1 MLKKLVVFFVKNLFV
16 KSLPSKIS
24 VFSILSLFLISSANA
39 DTAVTTNKTVK
50 LLVWGDSL
58 SAAYGIPV
66 EKGWVNL
73 LRNKL
78 GKQVEITN
86 ASISG
91 ETTQGGLTRLPDA
104 LDKHT
109 PDIMLLELGGNDGL
123 RGIRSEVMHNNLNE
137 MITLAHNKDIT
148 VILLGIK
155 IPPNYGLTYT
165 EKFEKVFSDLAEQYK
180 LSFVPFI
187 LKDIALDY
195 DLMQADGI
203 HPNIK
208 AQPILLNNIFPVLE
222 DKLPKV

>member
-1 MLKKLVVFFVKNLFV
+1 MLKKLVVLFV

-39 DTAVTTNKTVK
+39 DSVASTDKTVK

-104 LDKHT
+104 LDKHK

-137 MITLAHNKDIT
+137 MITLAQQKKIT

-155 IPPNYGLTYT
+155 IPPNYGLAYT
-165 EKFEKVFSDLAEQYK
+165 NKFEKVFSDLAEQYK

-187 LKDIALDY
+187 LKVIALDY
-195 DLMQADGI
+195 DVMQADGI

-222 DKLPKV
+222 DNLPKV